1 MNRMPPHIEMLIRKN
16 PNAVLTERGVVL
28 KRTDRIDELLTGI
41 PDADKLYGE
50 HFDEIKAEQ
59 AENLASVQPVKQE
72 AVETKVETDSPE
84 TSTEDAD
91 KEETP
96 VIKQESVDD
105 VAFPGAEDTSTIKE
119 TSDRIQEAN
128 GGPDPFDT
136 ALAEAKQN
144 PKYANLSEEEI
155 VKRVK
160 LSLAAKERAAQKKS
174 EEAK

>member
-59 AENLASVQPVKQE
+59 AENLAAVQPVKQE
-72 AVETKVETDSPE
+72 AVGTDSPE
-84 TSTEDAD
+84 TSTENAT
-91 KEETP
+91 KEETDED
-96 VIKQESVDD
+96 KQESIDD
-105 VAFPGAEDTSTIKE
+105 AAFPGTEDDTTIKE
-119 TSDRIQEAN
+119 ASDRIQEAN
-128 GGPDPFDT
+128 GGPDPFD
-136 ALAEAKQN
+136 LAMVEAKQN

-160 LSLAAKERAAQKKS
+160 MSLAAKERAAKKKS
-174 EEAK
+174 EE